1 MLQSCPLTRPLAA
14 CHSVQL
20 TRISFRV
27 PKELISRFVKLC
39 PTCQVR
45 RGTAHASPPTSDKG
59 SISDYLDQQS
69 PPHIDML
76 SPPKSRR
83 SSIASRQ
90 CGTSAVTPG
99 QASSYNTAFQT
110 QNRWMSSAPQI
121 TSPISTYSGPMNVLI
136 PTPSHTLGSNVS
148 SPVNYSTSIL
158 QSMNGHHPVMGT
170 TYLTNPG
177 SSRHQRY

>member
-1 MLQSCPLTRPLAA
+1 M
-14 CHSVQL
+14 
-20 TRISFRV
+20 SFRV

-45 RGTAHASPPTSDKG
+45 RGTARASPPVSDKG

-69 PPHIDML
+69 PPDTDML
-76 SPPKSRR
+76 SPPESRR

-90 CGTSAVTPG
+90 CGASAVTPG

-110 QNRWMSSAPQI
+110 QNRWMSSAPQT

-136 PTPSHTLGSNVS
+136 PAPSHTLASNIS
-148 SPVNYSTSIL
+148 SSINYSTSNL
-158 QSMNGHHPVMGT
+158 HSMNGHHPAMGP
-170 TYLTNPG
+170 TYLANPG